1 LNNSLLRAVNF
12 SELMAKIFRG
22 SFH

>member
-1 LNNSLLRAVNF
+1 VPLRAVNF
-12 SELMAKIFRG
+12 SEIMTKIFRG